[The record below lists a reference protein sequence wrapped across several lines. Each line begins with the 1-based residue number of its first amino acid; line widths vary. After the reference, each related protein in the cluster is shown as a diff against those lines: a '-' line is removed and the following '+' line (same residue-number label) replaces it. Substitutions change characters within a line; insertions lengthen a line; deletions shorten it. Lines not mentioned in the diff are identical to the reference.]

1 MGEPLLV
8 HDAQVDER
16 HSRAIDQLTGLPH
29 RAVLSVPLVS
39 KSDVFGVLQL
49 VDTVPGRFELSELR
63 MAESLASI
71 AAIAIENAL
80 LFRAVSQQ
88 RGQLR
93 ALTVRLG
100 EVQETERQQLA
111 GELHDRIGQNLTAL
125 SLNLT
130 IIDQLLPANTSPAV
144 HRRIEDSAG
153 ILGETA
159 RRVRNVMAELRPPML
174 DDYGLLPALR
184 WVGEQFVTR
193 TGIAVRVDG
202 PATELRLPLRLETAL
217 CRIAQEALNNVA
229 KHARAHE
236 VRITLEPTDR
246 RVRLSIADDGVGFDV
261 IAMQRNVDTPHWG
274 MLTMQ
279 ERAASMGGTVRL
291 DSTPGH
297 GTRSRRGDRDAKT
310 MIRVLIADDHAV
322 VRDGLCYLLE
332 AQPDLS
338 VVGDAANGREAVA
351 RTIQLKPDV
360 VLMDI
365 SMPELNGIDATAQI
379 IQAVPETSVIILS
392 MQGTRGQIFRALQ
405 AGAQGYVLKD
415 SAGRVV
421 VEAVRAVH
429 GGSRYFSDDIMSTLV
444 TDYMQQRQDEPAKSP
459 LERLSER
466 EREILIFVVEGKSSV
481 EIGEILSL
489 SPRTV
494 ETYRSRLMQ
503 KLGLKDLPSLVK
515 FAVQHG
521 LTSLD

>member
-1 MGEPLLV
+1 
-8 HDAQVDER
+8 
-16 HSRAIDQLTGLPH
+16 
-29 RAVLSVPLVS
+29 
-39 KSDVFGVLQL
+39 
-49 VDTVPGRFELSELR
+49 
-63 MAESLASI
+63 
-71 AAIAIENAL
+71 
-80 LFRAVSQQ
+80 
-88 RGQLR
+88 
-93 ALTVRLG
+93 
-100 EVQETERQQLA
+100 
-111 GELHDRIGQNLTAL
+111 
-125 SLNLT
+125 
-130 IIDQLLPANTSPAV
+130 
-144 HRRIEDSAG
+144 
-153 ILGETA
+153 
-159 RRVRNVMAELRPPML
+159 
-174 DDYGLLPALR
+174 
-184 WVGEQFVTR
+184 
-193 TGIAVRVDG
+193 
-202 PATELRLPLRLETAL
+202 
-217 CRIAQEALNNVA
+217 
-229 KHARAHE
+229 
-236 VRITLEPTDR
+236 
-246 RVRLSIADDGVGFDV
+246 
-261 IAMQRNVDTPHWG
+261 
-274 MLTMQ
+274 
-279 ERAASMGGTVRL
+279 
-291 DSTPGH
+291 
-297 GTRSRRGDRDAKT
+297 

-392 MQGTRGQIFRALQ
+392 MQGTREQIFRALQ

-444 TDYMQQRQDEPAKSP
+444 TDYMQQRQDEPAKSS

-489 SPRTV
+489 SPKTV